1 MRFELFISL
10 RYLLTK
16 RENSFISV
24 ISLMSVLGVGLG
36 VAALIVTMSVMS
48 GFSTEFRDKLL
59 GLSSHVITGTAGA
72 AMRNYPA
79 QMEKVAAIEGVS
91 GVTPII
97 YSEVMLSKAGAPKGV
112 ILRGIDLATA
122 SHVLTVQ
129 KDMVEGHAEDLANA
143 SEVPGI
149 LLGSEL
155 ASRLGLTLGSTVN
168 VLTPSLRGSA
178 VGFTPKVKIF
188 QVVGIF
194 KTHMYEYDSS
204 SAFVSLTAAQEMLGF
219 KPDSAMYLDVRLKDP
234 DEAPAISK
242 EIVKAL
248 GGMPY
253 YARTWI
259 DMNGNIFAALK
270 LEKAGMFVVLIMI
283 VLVGSFSIITSL
295 VLLVMEKTRD
305 IAILMSMGATA
316 VSIRR
321 IFLLQGCI
329 IGAVGTVLGY
339 ALGIGTALALKEFQ
353 FIKLPADVYP
363 MDTIPVRL
371 DWPDLMVIGITAFGL
386 CFLSTLYPA
395 SKAASLKPVEA
406 LRHE

>member
-1 MRFELFISL
+1 MRFELTIAR

-24 ISLMSVLGVGLG
+24 ISLFSVLGVGLG
-36 VAALIVTMSVMS
+36 VAALIVTMAVMS

-59 GLSSHVITGTAGA
+59 GLSSHVIVGVAGSTV
-72 AMRNYPA
+72 RNYPA
-79 QMEKVAAIEGVS
+79 QMDKAAQVEGVTA
-91 GVTPII
+91 VTPII
-97 YSEVMLSKAGAPKGV
+97 YSEVMLAKQGTPKGV
-112 ILRGIDLATA
+112 ILRGIDLASA
-122 SHVLTVQ
+122 SGVLTVH
-129 KDMVEGHAEDLANA
+129 KDMVDGRLEDLDR
-143 SEVPGI
+143 EDGVPGI
-149 LLGSEL
+149 VLGSEL
-155 ASRLGLTLGSTVN
+155 ASRLGVSVGSTVN

-178 VGFTPKVKIF
+178 VGFTPKVKVL
-188 QVVGIF
+188 QVVGVF
-194 KTHMYEYDSS
+194 KTHMYEYDSA
-204 SAFVSLTAAQEMLGF
+204 SAFVSLAQAQEMLGF
-219 KPDSAMYLDVRLKDP
+219 KPDAAMYLDVRLKDP
-234 DEAPAISK
+234 DDAPRLASAIV
-242 EIVKAL
+242 ERL

-270 LEKAGMFVVLIMI
+270 LEQLGLFVVLLMI

-316 VSIRR
+316 DSIRR

-329 IGAVGTVLGY
+329 IGAVGTVLGL
-339 ALGIGTALALKEFQ
+339 ALGISTALALKRFQ
-353 FIKLPADVYP
+353 FIKLPPDVYP
-363 MDTIPVRL
+363 MDTLPVL
-371 DWPDLMVIGITAFGL
+371 LNWHDMVIIAVTAFGL

-395 SKAASLKPVEA
+395 SRAARLKPVEA